1 MHVCLERKTRSRT
14 IVICNREA
22 LSSSL
27 FMYEGVCLKRK
38 FGSTKEKKKAVHQFL
53 FRESSR
59 KILHSHM
66 ERQLSARVL
75 IGELVSAREPHKN
88 RLFVPRACL
97 DYARMVFSLPS
108 MSSKAQRKRFRN
120 QRLSHG
126 LILLLH
132 RILS

>member
-1 MHVCLERKTRSRT
+1 
-14 IVICNREA
+14 
-22 LSSSL
+22 
-27 FMYEGVCLKRK
+27 
-38 FGSTKEKKKAVHQFL
+38 
-53 FRESSR
+53 
-59 KILHSHM
+59 M